1 MCVAQLHGHDNS
13 KLDVTYISN
22 TEEEAKKYLSLDK
35 LQFLAFAIP

>member
-22 TEEEAKKYLSLDK
+22 TEEAKKHLSLDR
-35 LQFLAFAIP
+35 LQFLAFAIS